1 MAALGESCMKVFLIV
16 LLIVAVLFLNAGSS
30 RNRPKNMTPIGP
42 PEGIR
47 YSNDPMVGGLI
58 SEGLLFGGGPYN
70 DITGGASTAN
80 LVLLKGD
87 KVLMGQL
94 KEHGNK
100 LQLPSGFVEGD
111 DDMELTALKGAS
123 GMTGWDLEAAYYGKG
138 IANTNLFKDTPETKR
153 ANVIIQL
160 PANAKSDYN
169 KYAQNEELDPTF
181 SKDPSRTKWIPIKEV
196 LDNSTVPSDS
206 GACVDVPFYIKRGL
220 KEVME
225 SK

>member
-1 MAALGESCMKVFLIV
+1 MVALGETCMKVFLIV

-47 YSNDPMVGGLI
+47 YSNDPMLGGLI

-70 DITGGASTAN
+70 DITGGDSTAN
-80 LVLLKGD
+80 LVLTKGD
-87 KVLMGQL
+87 DILIGQL
-94 KEHGNK
+94 SKHGNK
-100 LQLPSGFVEGD
+100 LQLPSGFRQGD
-111 DDMELTALKGAS
+111 EDMELTALRGAS
-123 GMTGWDLEAAYYGKG
+123 AMTGWDLEAAYYGKG

-153 ANVIIQL
+153 ANVIIRL
-160 PANAKSDYN
+160 PKNAKIDYN
-169 KYAQNEELDPTF
+169 KHEQNEELDPTF
-181 SKDPSRTKWIPIKEV
+181 SKDSSRTKWVPIKE
-196 LDNSTVPSDS
+196 LLNNSTVPSDS